1 MNLLSTV
8 VDASTGDDGVDNIT
22 LNRTMRTLAR
32 AQHDAGDD
40 RGAEQALDQIVKVF
54 EQKKLRPTVM
64 SAIKAQAKATLD
76 ELK

>member
-64 SAIKAQAKATLD
+64 STIKAQAKATLD